1 MELVSKALEL
11 VSKALEMVSKAL
23 EMVSK
28 VLELIS
34 LVFGAASRVAK
45 IILSIVAIGAALAN
59 ALHLWHNICRFALSR
74 LPCLTCFTRVEVWIN
89 TTGEQGEKYMADL
102 VANLSDADLIALGKT
117 ISAAIASVGFATYG
131 STVAKTTALEGLLT
145 TFEDDFNASK
155 ATRAADQAST
165 ATKSI
170 SRGAYLVGLL
180 EFLNVSKA
188 SGTAKSNMELLGVPK
203 VGEAPPATVPL
214 AKIDTSKRLT
224 HTISWSDAGAA
235 NKRRPKGVMGAEIWV
250 KLGDT
255 APGNEKDCV
264 FLAVDSA
271 TPYVASYEPT
281 DAGKIAHYMLRWRM
295 NDGTLGTWGETVSA
309 TITG

>member
-1 MELVSKALEL
+1 MAE
-11 VSKALEMVSKAL
+11 
-23 EMVSK
+23 
-28 VLELIS
+28 
-34 LVFGAASRVAK
+34 
-45 IILSIVAIGAALAN
+45 SIN
-59 ALHLWHNICRFALSR
+59 
-74 LPCLTCFTRVEVWIN
+74 
-89 TTGEQGEKYMADL
+89 
-102 VANLSDADLIALGKT
+102 NLSDADLIALGKT

-131 STVAKTTALEGLLT
+131 STVAKATALDSALT

-155 ATRAADQAST
+155 ATRAADQAAT
-165 ATKSI
+165 ATKTA
-170 SRGAYLVGLL
+170 SRNAYLVPVR
-180 EFLNVSKA
+180 EFLSVAKA
-188 SGTAKSNMELLGVPK
+188 SGTAKSNMELLGVPTN
-203 VGEAPPATVPL
+203 GGPPPATVPI
-214 AKIDTSKRLT
+214 AKIDTSERLT

-255 APGNEKDCV
+255 APGNEKDCA

-271 TPYVASYEPT
+271 SPYVASYEPT